1 MSILTCIY
9 IYYCSTSEIVG
20 NASVVKSNGCT
31 SEEITNEIEL
41 DDENMIVEELA
52 EEPEEHEDMIV
63 EELTEEHDEHEDMA
77 VLEVETVKVSSLKL
91 NS

>member
-1 MSILTCIY
+1 
-9 IYYCSTSEIVG
+9 
-20 NASVVKSNGCT
+20 
-31 SEEITNEIEL
+31 
-41 DDENMIVEELA
+41 MIVEELA

-91 NS
+91 NR

>member
-1 MSILTCIY
+1 
-9 IYYCSTSEIVG
+9 
-20 NASVVKSNGCT
+20 
-31 SEEITNEIEL
+31 
-41 DDENMIVEELA
+41 
-52 EEPEEHEDMIV
+52 MIV

>member
-1 MSILTCIY
+1 
-9 IYYCSTSEIVG
+9 
-20 NASVVKSNGCT
+20 
-31 SEEITNEIEL
+31 
-41 DDENMIVEELA
+41 MIVEELA

-63 EELTEEHDEHEDMA
+63 EELTEEPDEHEDMT